1 MDVLSFI
8 SDSIDG
14 KNGFFCYLL
23 VFGLIVVAVT
33 YVTIIIVKKT
43 FERLRKSKK
52 SIHLLFFERLTQ
64 VLIVITAFLVF
75 VFKYIGTAQLWH
87 TVFGSTV
94 VIGGIIGIAG
104 QDVLKDILGGLMI
117 SIYKPFDVGDR
128 LYVPGIEKS
137 VVVEDITMHHVV
149 LRARDGMHYI
159 IPNSEI
165 NKLTITHSNYDHGN
179 RATYL
184 QIPVSYGA
192 DLRTVIKLIRQA
204 VKECPYTCPNN
215 WANKDLDG
223 YGDVYLVRIQDSAM
237 LMETTIW
244 SERGSDN
251 DLAVSE
257 AYQAIIRL
265 LAQNDIEIPYN
276 FVNVVKRENEAMYF
290 DENRVNMAIRESVTR
305 TDTLSLDGDVSG
317 CVKLVVEEA
326 AKFSEFHG
334 LKSGEQSTIELL
346 SEELLS
352 LVNAM
357 SGEMIGRFWIEGNRH
372 KINIHLRSTIDMD
385 ARKKAEILG
394 IAREGKNSVFIG
406 LANRVRELVYNGMG
420 EFGGVSFSLKKNGV
434 IKESDGLEKVLITK
448 LSDDV
453 LVSVMGNKVEIIVI
467 KRFA

>member
-1 MDVLSFI
+1 MEVLRFI
-8 SDSIDG
+8 ADSIDA
-14 KNGFFCYLL
+14 KNGFLCYLL
-23 VFGLIVVAVT
+23 VFGLIMVVIT
-33 YVTIIIVKKT
+33 YVTLRIVKKT
-43 FERLRKSKK
+43 FKHLRKNKK
-52 SIHLLFFERLTQ
+52 SIHLLFFERLVQ
-64 VLIVITAFLVF
+64 VVIVISAFLIF
-75 VFKYIGTAQLWH
+75 LFGYIGTAQLWH

-94 VIGGIIGIAG
+94 VVGGIIGIAG

-117 SIYKPFDVGDR
+117 SFYKPFDVGDR

-184 QIPVSYGA
+184 QIPVSYTA
-192 DLRTVIKLIRQA
+192 DLREVIKLIRQA

-223 YGDVYLVRIQDSAM
+223 YGDVYLTRIEDSAM

-244 SERGSDN
+244 SEMGSDN

-257 AYQAIIRL
+257 AYQAIIRA
-265 LAQNDIEIPYN
+265 LAQHDIEIPYN
-276 FVNVVKRENEAMYF
+276 FVNVIKRENEAMYF
-290 DENRVNMAIRESVTR
+290 DEKRVNMAIRESVTR

-317 CVKLVVEEA
+317 CVKQVVEEA

-352 LVNAM
+352 LMNAV

-372 KINIHLRSTIDMD
+372 KVNIHLRSTMDMD
-385 ARKKAEILG
+385 SRKKAQILG
-394 IAREGKNSVFIG
+394 MSREGKNSVFIG
-406 LANRVRELVYNGMG
+406 LANRVREMVQNGMG
-420 EFGGVSFSLKKNGV
+420 DLGGVSFSLKKNGI
-434 IKESDGLEKVLITK
+434 IKKSDGLEKILITK

-453 LVSVMGNKVEIIVI
+453 LVSVMGNKVEIVVI
-467 KRFA
+467 KRFV